1 MKRFYFITVFFLI
14 ISLAPAMAFSQ
25 GFKGREILGLRLGG
39 VVSSGSVEDTFG
51 RGSELELHFM
61 EGLGSW
67 YGIDISLSMHNFGR
81 SLSREKNIDFTG
93 FDRAVKAEIFSLT
106 AGLVGIRQVTD
117 RISLGIDGGMGLYPI
132 TAVIPEGI
140 WEGRITRN
148 QFGLYT
154 GANIY
159 YSLNKRGLSLDIG
172 AKYHYVF
179 SGDDPLQI
187 FYVYTGEDRLQFVQ
201 MTVGIVFYTR

>member
-1 MKRFYFITVFFLI
+1 MKRIYFIPVFFLI
-14 ISLAPAMAFSQ
+14 ISFAPVDAGAQ
-25 GFKGREILGLRLGG
+25 GLKGREVLGLRLGG
-39 VVSSGSVEDTFG
+39 VVSPGSVEEYFG
-51 RGSELELHFM
+51 HGSELELHFM

-67 YGIDISLSMHNFGR
+67 YGIDISLSMHNLGR
-81 SLSREKNIDFTG
+81 SLSREKNIDFLG
-93 FDRAVKAEIFSLT
+93 FDRTVKVEIYSLT
-106 AGLVGIRQVTD
+106 VGLVGIRQVAD
-117 RISLGIDGGMGLYPI
+117 RISIGMEGGMGLYPI

-148 QFGLYT
+148 QFGFYA
-154 GANIY
+154 GANVY

-179 SGDDPLQI
+179 SGNDPMQI
-187 FYVYTGEDRLQFVQ
+187 LYAYTGEDRLQFIQ